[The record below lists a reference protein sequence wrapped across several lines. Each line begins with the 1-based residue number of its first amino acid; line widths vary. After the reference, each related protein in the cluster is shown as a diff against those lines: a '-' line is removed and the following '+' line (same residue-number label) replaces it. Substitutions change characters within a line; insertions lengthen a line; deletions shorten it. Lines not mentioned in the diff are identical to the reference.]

1 MQNIEGLYSSISAFV
16 KESEDENRMVI
27 SVDEVVKR
35 VKNEVDIYS
44 ATLDY
49 YIDSTINHAVATILN
64 QAGYRSVVKGN
75 GLYVNLDSCENP
87 DVLARLYN
95 NASFSEQQ
103 KKQVVEMIK
112 KRIKE
117 VEVSGQFE
125 MDFETGN
132 IIECISEEQLI
143 AILEA
148 DAKIS

>member
-64 QAGYRSVVKGN
+64 
-75 GLYVNLDSCENP
+75 
-87 DVLARLYN
+87 
-95 NASFSEQQ
+95 
-103 KKQVVEMIK
+103 
-112 KRIKE
+112 
-117 VEVSGQFE
+117 
-125 MDFETGN
+125 
-132 IIECISEEQLI
+132 
-143 AILEA
+143 
-148 DAKIS
+148 